1 MMRLEGEVPVAGAK
15 GVNCPPFRTAPF
27 TAEYLGAWRNMT
39 APAPQAINNPLGY
52 HANFDGD
59 A

>member
-1 MMRLEGEVPVAGAK
+1 MMRLEGEVPVAEGMRSYVSTLA
-15 GVNCPPFRTAPF
+15 RTPLSRRYW
-27 TAEYLGAWRNMT
+27 EWRNMT
-39 APAPQAINNPLGY
+39 GFARQAISNPLGY